1 MKIQANQLS
10 TRLKQ
15 GLAPCYLVTG
25 DEHLLVGEALDA
37 IRGAARD
44 AGFTSRD
51 RYTGTQG
58 FDWLTLREAG
68 ASLSLFAEKRIV
80 ELNLPTGKPGTT
92 GSKAIVDLVDSLHP
106 DILFIVSGPKL
117 DRSAAN
123 SKWVKT
129 LEKAGVFLPI
139 WPVEP
144 RQLPG
149 WVADRM
155 QQAGLKP
162 DREAVRMIADRV
174 EGNLLA
180 ATQEIEKLRLL
191 HGEGVITADDV
202 MHGVADSSRFDVFKL
217 AEAALAGE
225 TSRALKILAGVQAEG
240 VSPVLATWSLIR
252 EVRILARAGEAA
264 MAREDLGAALQKL
277 GVWRNRQGL
286 VRNALS
292 RHPVGSSYRLL
303 QMLGE
308 ADARSKGQAPGDPW
322 QLLGGIVICLAGSA
336 RRQAA

>member
-10 TRLKQ
+10 SCLKQ

-37 IRGAARD
+37 IRAVARD
-44 AGFTSRD
+44 AGFTARD

-58 FDWLTLREAG
+58 FDWPTLREAG
-68 ASLSLFAEKRIV
+68 ASLSLFAEQRII
-80 ELNLPTGKPGTT
+80 ELNLPTGKPGTA
-92 GSKAIVDLVDSLHP
+92 GSAAIVDLVDNLHP

-129 LEKAGVFLPI
+129 LEKAGVFLPV
-139 WPVEP
+139 WPIEP

-149 WVADRM
+149 WIAGRM
-155 QQAGLKP
+155 KTAGLEP
-162 DREAVRMIADRV
+162 DRDAVRMIADRV

-202 MHGVADSSRFDVFKL
+202 LNGVLDSSRFDVFKL

-225 TSRALKILAGVQAEG
+225 TSRALRILAGVQAEG

-252 EVRILARAGEAA
+252 EVRILARAGEASA
-264 MAREDLGAALQKL
+264 AREDLGAALKKL

-286 VRNALS
+286 VRGALA
-292 RHPVGSSYRLL
+292 RHSVGSSYRLL
-303 QMLGE
+303 QRLGE
-308 ADARSKGQAPGDPW
+308 ADARAKGQAPGDPW
-322 QLLGGIVICLAGSA
+322 QALAGIVVCLAGSA
-336 RRQAA
+336 PRQAA

>member
-10 TRLKQ
+10 TCLKQ

-37 IRGAARD
+37 IRAAARD
-44 AGFTSRD
+44 SGFTSRD
-51 RYTGTQG
+51 RHTATQG

-80 ELNLPTGKPGTT
+80 ELNLPTGKPGTS
-92 GSKAIVDLVDSLHP
+92 GSAAIVDLVASLHP
-106 DILFIVSGPKL
+106 DILFIVSAPKL

-123 SKWVKT
+123 SKWAKT
-129 LEKAGVFLPI
+129 LEKAGVFLPV
-139 WPVEP
+139 WPIEP

-149 WVADRM
+149 WIAGRM
-155 QQAGLKP
+155 KQAGLEP
-162 DREAVRMIADRV
+162 DRDAVRMIADRV

-180 ATQEIEKLRLL
+180 ASQEIEKLRLL
-191 HGEGVITADDV
+191 HGEGAITADDV
-202 MHGVADSSRFDVFKL
+202 LHGVADSSRFDVFKL
-217 AEAALAGE
+217 AEAAMAGE
-225 TSRALKILAGVQAEG
+225 TSRALKILAGVRAEG

-264 MAREDLGAALQKL
+264 LAREDLGTALQKL
-277 GVWRNRQGL
+277 GVWRNRQGV
-286 VRNALS
+286 VRAALA

-303 QMLGE
+303 KMLGE

-322 QLLGGIVICLAGSA
+322 QLLAGTVVCLAGSA

>member
-10 TRLKQ
+10 SCLKQ
-15 GLAPCYLVTG
+15 GLAACYLVTG

-37 IRGAARD
+37 IRAAARD
-44 AGFTSRD
+44 SGFTARD
-51 RYTGTQG
+51 RFTATQG

-80 ELNLPTGKPGTT
+80 EVNLPTGKPGIA
-92 GSKAIVDLVDSLHP
+92 GSAAIVDLVASLHD
-106 DILFIVSGPKL
+106 DILLIVSAPKL

-123 SKWVKT
+123 SKWAKT
-129 LEKAGVFLPI
+129 LEKAGVFLAV

-144 RQLPG
+144 RQLPA
-149 WVADRM
+149 WIAERM
-155 QQAGLKP
+155 KKAGLKP
-162 DREAVRMIADRV
+162 DSDAVRMIADRV

-202 MHGVADSSRFDVFKL
+202 LNGVADSSRFDVFKL

-225 TSRALKILAGVQAEG
+225 TSRALKILSGVQAEG

-264 MAREDLGAALQKL
+264 LAREDLSAALQKI

-286 VRNALS
+286 VRGALA

-308 ADARSKGQAPGDPW
+308 ADARAKGQAPGDPW
-322 QLLGGIVICLAGSA
+322 QQLAGIVVCLAGSV